1 MAKLWQLMEWIWP
14 TSRLPKVETK
24 VKVRPL
30 SGLRNALVALTG
42 PTMALAVTVILI
54 LTYIR
59 ITIRMSSIGSVLEA
73 QVVRNSS
80 VTRQTQSGKPS

>member
-14 TSRLPKVETK
+14 TSR
-24 VKVRPL
+24 PL
-30 SGLRNALVALTG
+30 RAESKSGRNVPMALTG
-42 PTMALAVTVILI
+42 PTMAQVATVILTLI
-54 LTYIR
+54 CIR
-59 ITIRMSSIGSVLEA
+59 ITIRMSSIGSMLVA